1 MNIVAYV
8 RYAHTSMQGD
18 FYVYDSSHKNESS
31 ASDYTLHSL
40 YTCPQK
46 KGSFLIC
53 APVGMSGSP
62 EPAPFGTP
70 VVSPVPLTCVGHLPG
85 LPRPLHALR
94 STQSRRKKRSQL
106 SKIWRRVHQVL
117 TTNTD
122 FALFLHRFCQ
132 LERCRRCWI
141 FRGKTVEN
149 KMKS

>member
-1 MNIVAYV
+1 MSDTHTQVCKGIFMFMTHLIKMNHRPQITHY
-8 RYAHTSMQGD
+8 T
-18 FYVYDSSHKNESS
+18 
-31 ASDYTLHSL
+31 ASTLVL
-40 YTCPQK
+40 K
-46 KGSFLIC
+46 KRGSFLIC

-94 STQSRRKKRSQL
+94 STQSRRKERSQL

-132 LERCRRCWI
+132 LGRCRRCWI